1 VIERKNTQKVGRNL
15 SEITIKIAEQMGGL
29 YEDQS

>member
-1 VIERKNTQKVGRNL
+1 MCDRQKEHTESWQD

-29 YEDQS
+29 YED